1 MLLLDLLA
9 LQWFFCSTDLRHVKC
24 FVIKSVFLFYSFAL
38 LLHFFADK
46 DPNFKKYDLR
56 EIDYLNEVYDT
67 DSIMHYGKTSFS
79 KNGKPTILALGDPS
93 KPLGQRNGFSQIDI
107 AQLNALYDCAGNVR
121 KSVDLSLRQIVWF
134 PLIST
139 FILSSQVP
147 AVVGVHGQ
155 HLGLVTIDACTF
167 ASGFV
172 RQLTWPTALEH
183 ILIIIH
189 KGMSRNALILNA
201 TVMK

>member
-1 MLLLDLLA
+1 M
-9 LQWFFCSTDLRHVKC
+9 
-24 FVIKSVFLFYSFAL
+24 
-38 LLHFFADK
+38 HFFADK
-46 DPNFKKYDLR
+46 DHNFNKYDLR

-93 KPLGQRNGFSQIDI
+93 KPLGQRNGFSPIDI
-107 AQLNALYDCAGNVR
+107 AQLNALYDCSGNVR
-121 KSVDLSLRQIVWF
+121 KSVDLLLGQIVWF

-139 FILSSQVP
+139 FILSFQVP
-147 AVVGVHGQ
+147 AMVGVHGQ

-172 RQLTWPTALEH
+172 RQLIWPTALEH

-189 KGMSRNALILNA
+189 KGMNRNALILYA